1 MKRTILGKVSV
12 HMQPGSPSRGR
23 VIAGGMAFPCAL
35 GRSGIRT
42 SKREGDGATP
52 RGRYKALRL
61 FWRADRLERPRT
73 SIPLAPIGR
82 TSGWC
87 DDQSDRNYNRP
98 VGLPYPASA
107 EAMRREDG
115 LYDIVVD
122 LAWNRGPII
131 KGKGSAIFLHVAAA
145 AYAPT
150 EGCIALSRR
159 DLRKLLA
166 RIGRH
171 TVFDVRAL
179 T

>member
-1 MKRTILGKVSV
+1 MKRTMLGKVSV
-12 HMQPGSPSRGR
+12 HMLPGSPSRGR

-52 RGRYKALRL
+52 RGRYRALRL

-87 DDQSDRNYNRP
+87 DDQSDRNYNKP

-166 RIGRH
+166 RIGRRTLFEVH
-171 TVFDVRAL
+171 AL
-179 T
+179 P